1 MNRGALA
8 EIAVDGTRVTL
19 AAGLLASLVLI
30 ILASPGIHAWVGP
43 GYGISAQVLIVLAAG
58 TAFASPVRAVGN
70 ILIGSGK
77 LPKVCAIRGVEV
89 TLNLALSVSLG
100 LAIGPVGIAIGT
112 LAGIVLVRLPG
123 YMVAGCR
130 SMGMRVSTLFTR
142 AILPNVVPA
151 VGCTAAMLLLRLV
164 PLTSLP
170 WLFVV
175 ALAGCGAYIGL
186 YLVTGATPSERGRA
200 LAFVTRPL
208 PPRWRHTLESP
219 VHDVVDA
226 AGR

>member
-1 MNRGALA
+1 
-8 EIAVDGTRVTL
+8 
-19 AAGLLASLVLI
+19 
-30 ILASPGIHAWVGP
+30 
-43 GYGISAQVLIVLAAG
+43 
-58 TAFASPVRAVGN
+58 
-70 ILIGSGK
+70 
-77 LPKVCAIRGVEV
+77 V

-100 LAIGPVGIAIGT
+100 LVIGPVGIAIGT
-112 LAGIVLVRLPG
+112 VGGIVLVRLPG

-130 SMGMRVSTLFTR
+130 SMGMRVSTMLTR

-164 PLTSLP
+164 PLVSLP

-175 ALAGCGAYIGL
+175 AIAGCGTYVAL

-208 PPRWRHTLESP
+208 PSRWRHTVAVP
-219 VHDVVDA
+219 VHDVVDTS
-226 AGR
+226 GR